1 MGIISSR
8 TILQQREYRKG
19 EKYTGGKIQPIV
31 TPNRLVRN
39 ELCQEVQH
47 LLRNQEPKTYNRIS
61 IVQIPPQ
68 SLQ

>member
-8 TILQQREYRKG
+8 TILQQGEYRKG

-31 TPNRLVRN
+31 TSDRLVCN
-39 ELCQEVQH
+39 ELREEVQH
-47 LLRNQEPKTYNRIS
+47 LLRNEKPKAYNRIS
-61 IVQIPPQ
+61 IVQVAPQ

>member
-19 EKYTGGKIQPIV
+19 EKYTGGKLQAIV
-31 TPNRLVRN
+31 APDRLVCN
-39 ELCQEVQH
+39 ELRQEVQH
-47 LLRNQEPKTYNRIS
+47 LLRNEKSKTYNRIS
-61 IVQIPPQ
+61 IVQITPQ